1 MQLGPRNCRCNSGNN
16 QMTKYDII
24 GAKENGLDSAG
35 VYLYDDEAKEYY
47 SIQPDSRRSDP
58 QGNPWFKIR

>member
-1 MQLGPRNCRCNSGNN
+1 
-16 QMTKYDII
+16 MTKYDII